1 MTSGLVDGLTS
12 ATSGLVDNS
21 GCLSVT
27 VRHWQCPYI
36 GTQAPVSVA
45 CSDDLISYQKFLLR
59 FFQSWGPPPAVFFN
73 GWRQQGKCDSQQQY
87 LSSTSI
93 VQIQMIFPFF

>member
-36 GTQAPVSVA
+36 GPQAPVSVA
-45 CSDDLISYQKFLLR
+45 CSDDLISYQKF
-59 FFQSWGPPPAVFFN
+59 
-73 GWRQQGKCDSQQQY
+73 DSFRVWDDLQ
-87 LSSTSI
+87 LSSS
-93 VQIQMIFPFF
+93 MNGDNEEM